1 VDADLVQHLHRIWK
15 RTTARAIRQWVDL
28 KMDLSVRNCMLQL
41 VGFESESA
49 LLEARFWKFAL
60 ACWRCLSALGPMFA
74 DANDAC

>member
-1 VDADLVQHLHRIWK
+1 
-15 RTTARAIRQWVDL
+15 
-28 KMDLSVRNCMLQL
+28 MDLSVRNCMLQL